1 MLKDS
6 YDSNCTKYRAIL
18 VSWACSGKGNEGVEI
33 FKIVFSHITGSHT
46 KVKARKPIGGQR
58 GTAVCCYQGSK
69 LTKTLIVTSPKQ
81 SWVYGLS
88 SLYRMSVRK

>member
-1 MLKDS
+1 MAKI
-6 YDSNCTKYRAIL
+6 AIVPNIAQFWYL
-18 VSWACSGKGNEGVEI
+18 ERGQDRIEK
-33 FKIVFSHITGSHT
+33 FKIAFSHITGSHT

-58 GTAVCCYQGSK
+58 GISVCCYQGSK
-69 LTKTLIVTSPKQ
+69 LTKTLIVTSIKQ